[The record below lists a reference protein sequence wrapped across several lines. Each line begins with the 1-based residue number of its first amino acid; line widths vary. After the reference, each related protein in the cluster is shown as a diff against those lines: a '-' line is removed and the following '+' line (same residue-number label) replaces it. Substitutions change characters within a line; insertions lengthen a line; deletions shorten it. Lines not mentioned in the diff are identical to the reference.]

1 MDGSLL
7 CHHARLG
14 RRAPPPASEQS
25 GSGSPHAQRAAA
37 LHGRPALH
45 PAIETRRSRA
55 SLPPRLCRLQL
66 QIAVL
71 FFFFFFVCFPAILLR
86 FVKCVMMLG
95 GEARQGWEE
104 QLPFNNAGGSSSQDE
119 GTAWRSLGPHLSACV
134 GGGGTGGR
142 RAGHGRGGGSAGPTL
157 AIRPLA
163 ALQLF
168 PFSGELSRCRVGPW
182 Q

>member
-1 MDGSLL
+1 
-7 CHHARLG
+7 
-14 RRAPPPASEQS
+14 
-25 GSGSPHAQRAAA
+25 
-37 LHGRPALH
+37 
-45 PAIETRRSRA
+45 
-55 SLPPRLCRLQL
+55 
-66 QIAVL
+66 
-71 FFFFFFVCFPAILLR
+71 
-86 FVKCVMMLG
+86 MMLG